1 LTFLGFTFGT
11 TFGNVDRCHPP
22 GSSVNTTLV
31 VLADVLLTSTT
42 LVVRLCTAAYSS
54 ASTTYY

>member
-1 LTFLGFTFGT
+1 MRFTFGT
-11 TFGNVDRCHPP
+11 TFGNVDRCLPP